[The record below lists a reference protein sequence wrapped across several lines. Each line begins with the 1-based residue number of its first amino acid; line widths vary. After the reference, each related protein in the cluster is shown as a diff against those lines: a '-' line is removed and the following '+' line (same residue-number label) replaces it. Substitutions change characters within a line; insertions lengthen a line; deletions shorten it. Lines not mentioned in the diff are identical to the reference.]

1 MQLPLK
7 NFATLVAD
15 MSAAVQV
22 VGSQLVDV
30 SVGSVLR
37 AVIEA
42 NASLALWMQWLIML
56 VLSLTRAST
65 SSGADLDTWMA
76 DFGLT
81 RLPGVAATG
90 TVTFARITSGLQAV
104 VPVGAIIRSTDGTV
118 SAAVIQ
124 DTTRADWSASAA
136 GYVLAASAASA
147 DYPVA
152 AVMPGIAGNVLAGSL
167 NQLSTAIPGVDS
179 VNNALALQGGTDA
192 ESDILFRNRFQSY
205 INSRSRATLSA
216 VNFAVSSVQPGLKFV
231 VVENQDV
238 NGQAHV
244 GNFVVTVDDGSGAPP
259 GSLLAAVYSAV
270 DAIRP
275 VGTTFAVLPPQVT
288 PAAVALTLQI
298 QPGSNAAAIS
308 SAVAS
313 QITAWVQ
320 ALSIGASL
328 PVSRIAGLAYATDPA
343 VANVTLISIN
353 GGPYDLVPPA
363 NGVVRL
369 ATLVVN

>member
-7 NFATLVAD
+7 NFASLVAD

-22 VGSQLVDV
+22 AGSQLVDV

-65 SSGADLDTWMA
+65 SSGGDLDTWMA
-76 DFGLT
+76 DFGLV

-90 TVTFARITSGLQAV
+90 TVTFARITSGVQAL
-104 VPVGAIIRSTDGTV
+104 VPAGAIVRSADGTV
-118 SAAVIQ
+118 TAAVMQ

-152 AVMPGIAGNVLAGSL
+152 ATTPGIAGNVLAGSL
-167 NQLSTAIPGVDS
+167 SQLSTAIPGVDS
-179 VNNALALQGGTDA
+179 VSNALALQGGTDA
-192 ESDILFRNRFQSY
+192 ESDVLFRSRFQAY
-205 INSRSRATLSA
+205 INSRSRATMTA
-216 VNFAVSSVQPGLKFV
+216 VEFAVSSVQPGLKFV
-231 VVENQDV
+231 VAENQDAD
-238 NGQAHV
+238 GQAHV
-244 GNFVVTVDDGSGAPP
+244 GNFVVTVDDGSGTPP
-259 GSLLAAVYSAV
+259 GSLLETVYSAV

-275 VGTTFAVLPPQVT
+275 VGTTFAVLPPQVVS
-288 PAAVALTLQI
+288 AAVVLTLGV
-298 QPGSNAAAIS
+298 QPGGNATAIS
-308 SAVAS
+308 GAVAA

-320 ALSIGASL
+320 ALGIGASL

-343 VANVTLISIN
+343 VANVTMISIN
-353 GGPYDLVPPA
+353 GGPYDLTPPV

>member
-7 NFATLVAD
+7 NFASLVAD

-22 VGSQLVDV
+22 VGAQLVDV

-65 SSGADLDTWMA
+65 SSGIDLDTWMA
-76 DFGLT
+76 DFGLV

-90 TVTFARITSGLQAV
+90 TVTFARITSGVQAV
-104 VPVGAIIRSTDGTV
+104 VPAGAIVRSADGTV
-118 SAAVIQ
+118 GAAVVR
-124 DTTRADWSASAA
+124 DTTRTDWSASAA
-136 GYVLAASAASA
+136 GYILAASAVSA

-152 AVMPGIAGNVLAGSL
+152 ATIPGVAGNVLAGSL
-167 NQLSTAIPGVDS
+167 SQLSTAIPGVDS

-192 ESDILFRNRFQSY
+192 ESDVLFRNRFRAY
-205 INSRSRATLSA
+205 INSRSRATLAA
-216 VNFAVSSVQPGLKFV
+216 VDFAVSSVQPGLKFV
-231 VVENQDV
+231 VAENQDAD
-238 NGQAHV
+238 GQAHV
-244 GNFVVTVDDGSGAPP
+244 GHFVVIVDDGSGSPP
-259 GSLLAAVYSAV
+259 GSLLATVYSAV
-270 DAIRP
+270 DAVRP
-275 VGTTFAVLPPQVT
+275 VGTTFAVLPPQVV

-298 QPGSNAAAIS
+298 QPGSDAAAVSAAVGAQIS
-308 SAVAS
+308 
-313 QITAWVQ
+313 AWVQ
-320 ALSIGASL
+320 ALGIGVSL
-328 PVSRIAGLAYATDPA
+328 PISRVAGLAYATNPSI
-343 VANVTLISIN
+343 VNVTLVSIN
-353 GGPYDLVPPA
+353 GGPYDLAPPA

>member
-7 NFATLVAD
+7 NFASLVAD
-15 MSAAVQV
+15 MSAAVQG

-30 SVGSVLR
+30 SVGSVMR

-76 DFGLT
+76 DFGLA

-90 TVTFARITSGLQAV
+90 TVTFARITAGVQAV
-104 VPVGAIIRSTDGTV
+104 VPAGAAVRSADGTV
-118 SAAVIQ
+118 SAAVVR
-124 DTTRADWSASAA
+124 DVTRADWSAGAG
-136 GYVLAASAASA
+136 GYVLAASAVSA

-152 AVMPGIAGNVLAGSL
+152 ATTPGIAGNVLAGSL
-167 NQLSTAIPGVDS
+167 TQLSTAIPGVDS
-179 VNNALALQGGTDA
+179 VGNALALQGGTDA
-192 ESDILFRNRFQSY
+192 ESDVLFRARFQAY
-205 INSRSRATLSA
+205 INSRSRATMTA
-216 VNFAVSSVQPGLKFV
+216 VEFAVSSVQPGLKFV
-231 VVENQDV
+231 VAENQDA

-244 GNFVVTVDDGSGAPP
+244 GNFVVTLDDGSGAPP
-259 GSLLAAVYSAV
+259 GSLLEAVYSAV
-270 DAIRP
+270 DAVRP
-275 VGTTFAVLPPQVT
+275 VGTTFAVLPPQVV
-288 PAAVALTLQI
+288 AASVVLTLQV
-298 QPGSNAAAIS
+298 QSGSDAAAV
-308 SAVAS
+308 SAAVGA
-313 QITAWVQ
+313 QIAAWVQ
-320 ALSIGASL
+320 ALGIGASL

-353 GGPYDLVPPA
+353 GGPYDLAPPA

-369 ATLVVN
+369 AALVVN

>member
-30 SVGSVLR
+30 SIGSVLR

-65 SSGADLDTWMA
+65 SSAADLDTWMA
-76 DFGLT
+76 DFGLA

-90 TVTFARITSGLQAV
+90 MVTFARITSGLQAI
-104 VPVGAIIRSTDGTV
+104 VPVGAVVRSADGTV
-118 SAAVIQ
+118 SATVIQ
-124 DTTRADWSASAA
+124 DTTRADWIASAA

-147 DYPVA
+147 DYPVVA
-152 AVMPGIAGNVLAGSL
+152 ATPGIVGNVLAGSL

-192 ESDILFRNRFQSY
+192 ESDILFRNRFQMY
-205 INSRSRATLSA
+205 INSRSQATLEA
-216 VNFAVSSVQPGLKFV
+216 INFAVSSVRPGLKFV
-231 VVENQDV
+231 VVENQDTD
-238 NGQAHV
+238 GQVHI
-244 GNFVVTVDDGSGAPP
+244 GNFVVTVDDGSGTPP

-270 DAIRP
+270 DAVRP
-275 VGTTFAVLPPQVT
+275 VGTTFAVLPPQVV
-288 PAAVALTLQI
+288 PASVVLTLQV
-298 QPGSNAAAIS
+298 QPGSNAAAIF

-353 GGPYDLVPPA
+353 GSPYDLVPPA

>member
-15 MSAAVQV
+15 MSATVQG
-22 VGSQLVDV
+22 VGSQLIDV

-65 SSGADLDTWMA
+65 SNGADLDSWMA
-76 DFGLT
+76 DYGLA

-90 TVTFARITSGLQAV
+90 LATFARITAGLQAV
-104 VPVGAIIRSTDGTV
+104 VPAGATVRTSDGTI
-118 SAAVIQ
+118 SATVVR
-124 DTTRADWSASAA
+124 DTTRADWSAVAG
-136 GYVLAASAASA
+136 GYVMAAAARSA

-152 AVMPGIAGNVLAGSL
+152 VTVSGSAGNVLAGSL
-167 NQLSTAIPGVDS
+167 SQLSTAIPGVDS
-179 VNNALALQGGTDA
+179 VSNAAGLQGGTDA
-192 ESDILFRNRFQSY
+192 ESDLLFRSRFQLY
-205 INSRSRATLSA
+205 INSRSRATLQA
-216 VNFAVSSVQPGLKFV
+216 VRFAVSSVQPGLKFV
-231 VVENQDV
+231 VADNQDA

-244 GNFVVTVDDGSGAPP
+244 GNFVVSVDDGSGAPP
-259 GSLLAAVYSAV
+259 ASLLSAVSAAV
-270 DAIRP
+270 DAVRP
-275 VGTTFAVLPPQVT
+275 VGTTFAVLPPQVVS
-288 PAAVALTLQI
+288 AAVVLTLQI
-298 QPGSNAAAIS
+298 QAGSDAAAVS
-308 SAVAS
+308 AAVAA

-320 ALSIGASL
+320 GLGIGASL

-343 VANVTLISIN
+343 VTNVTLVSIN
-353 GGPYDLVPPA
+353 AGPYDLVPPA

>member
-7 NFATLVAD
+7 NFASLVAD

-22 VGSQLVDV
+22 AGSQLVDV

-81 RLPGVAATG
+81 RLPGVAAAG
-90 TVTFARITSGLQAV
+90 TVTFARITSGVQAL
-104 VPVGAIIRSTDGTV
+104 VPAGAIVRSADGTV
-118 SAAVIQ
+118 TAAVMQ
-124 DTTRADWSASAA
+124 DATRADWSASAA
-136 GYVLAASAASA
+136 GYVLAASASSA

-152 AVMPGIAGNVLAGSL
+152 ATTPGIAGNVLAGSL
-167 NQLSTAIPGVDS
+167 SQLSTAIPGVDS
-179 VNNALALQGGTDA
+179 VSNALALQGGTDA
-192 ESDILFRNRFQSY
+192 ESDVLFRGRFQAY
-205 INSRSRATLSA
+205 INSRSRATLTA
-216 VNFAVSSVQPGLKFV
+216 VQFAVGSVQPGLKFV
-231 VVENQDV
+231 VAENQDA

-244 GNFVVTVDDGSGAPP
+244 GHFVVTVDDGSGTPP
-259 GSLLAAVYSAV
+259 GSLLEAVYSAV
-270 DAIRP
+270 DAVRP
-275 VGTTFAVLPPQVT
+275 VGTTFAVLPPQVVSAAVVLT
-288 PAAVALTLQI
+288 LDVQAGSNVAAVA
-298 QPGSNAAAIS
+298 G
-308 SAVAS
+308 AVAA

-320 ALSIGASL
+320 ALGIGASL
-328 PVSRIAGLAYATDPA
+328 PVSRIAGLAYATDAA
-343 VANVTLISIN
+343 VSNVTMISIN
-353 GGPYDLVPPA
+353 GGPYDLTPPV

>member
-65 SSGADLDTWMA
+65 SSAADLDTWMA
-76 DFGLT
+76 DFGLA

-90 TVTFARITSGLQAV
+90 IVTFARITSGLQAI
-104 VPVGAIIRSTDGTV
+104 VPVGAVVRSADGTV
-118 SAAVIQ
+118 SATVIQ
-124 DTTRADWSASAA
+124 DTTRADWIASAA

-147 DYPVA
+147 DYPVVA
-152 AVMPGIAGNVLAGSL
+152 ATPGIVGNVLAGSL

-192 ESDILFRNRFQSY
+192 ESDILFRNRFQMY
-205 INSRSRATLSA
+205 INSRSQATLEA
-216 VNFAVSSVQPGLKFV
+216 INFAVSSVRPGLKFV
-231 VVENQDV
+231 VVENQDTD
-238 NGQAHV
+238 GQVHI
-244 GNFVVTVDDGSGAPP
+244 GNFVVTVDDGSGTPP

-270 DAIRP
+270 DAVRP
-275 VGTTFAVLPPQVT
+275 VGTTFAVLPPQVV
-288 PAAVALTLQI
+288 PASVVLTLQV

-343 VANVTLISIN
+343 IANVTLISIN
-353 GGPYDLVPPA
+353 DSLYDLVPPA

>member
-7 NFATLVAD
+7 NFASLVAD

-22 VGSQLVDV
+22 AGSQLVDV

-56 VLSLTRAST
+56 VLSMTRAST

-76 DFGLT
+76 DFGLA
-81 RLPGVAATG
+81 RLSGVAATG
-90 TVTFARITSGLQAV
+90 TVTFARITPGVQAI
-104 VPVGAIIRSTDGTV
+104 VPAGATVRSADGTV
-118 SAAVIQ
+118 SAAVVQ

-136 GYVLAASAASA
+136 GYVLATTAVSA

-152 AVMPGIAGNVLAGSL
+152 ATIQGVIGNVLAGSL

-179 VNNALALQGGTDA
+179 VANAVALQGGTDA
-192 ESDILFRNRFQSY
+192 ESDALLRERFQAY
-205 INSRSRATLSA
+205 INSRSRATLVA
-216 VNFAVSSVQPGLKFV
+216 VEFAVSSVQPGLKYV
-231 VVENQDV
+231 VAENQDAS
-238 NGQAHV
+238 GQVHV
-244 GNFVVTVDDGSGAPP
+244 GNFVVTVDDGSGTPP

-270 DAIRP
+270 DAVRP
-275 VGTTFAVLPPQVT
+275 VGTTFAVLPPQVV
-288 PAAVALTLQI
+288 PAAVVLTLQT
-298 QPGSNAAAIS
+298 QPGSDS
-308 SAVAS
+308 SAVSAAVS
-313 QITAWVQ
+313 AQITAWVQ
-320 ALSIGASL
+320 ALGIGASL

-343 VANVTLISIN
+343 VVNVTLISIN
-353 GGPYDLVPPA
+353 GGPYDLAPPA

-369 ATLVVN
+369 AVLVVN

>member
-15 MSAAVQV
+15 MSATVQG
-22 VGSQLVDV
+22 VGSQLIDV

-65 SSGADLDTWMA
+65 SSGTDLDSWMA
-76 DFGLT
+76 DYGLT

-90 TVTFARITSGLQAV
+90 SVTFARITAGLQAV
-104 VPVGAIIRSTDGTV
+104 VPAGATVRTSDGTI
-118 SAAVIQ
+118 SAAVVQ
-124 DTTRADWSASAA
+124 DTTRADWSAVAG
-136 GYVLAASAASA
+136 GYVMAAAALSA

-152 AVMPGIAGNVLAGSL
+152 VTVSGSAGNVLAGSL
-167 NQLSTAIPGVDS
+167 SQLSTAIPGVDS
-179 VNNALALQGGTDA
+179 VSNAAALQGGTDA
-192 ESDILFRNRFQSY
+192 ESDLLFRSRFQLY
-205 INSRSRATLSA
+205 INSRSRATLQA
-216 VNFAVSSVQPGLKFV
+216 VRFAVSSVQPGLKFV
-231 VVENQDV
+231 VEENQDA

-244 GNFVVTVDDGSGAPP
+244 GNFVVSVDDGSGAPP
-259 GSLLAAVYSAV
+259 ASLLSAVSAAV
-270 DAIRP
+270 DAVRP
-275 VGTTFAVLPPQVT
+275 VGTTFAVLPPQVVS
-288 PAAVALTLQI
+288 AAVVLTLQI
-298 QPGSNAAAIS
+298 RPDSNAAAVS
-308 SAVAS
+308 SAVAA

-320 ALSIGASL
+320 GLGIGASL

-343 VANVTLISIN
+343 VTNVTLVSIN
-353 GGPYDLVPPA
+353 AGPYDLVPPA

>member
-7 NFATLVAD
+7 NFASLVAD

-22 VGSQLVDV
+22 AGSQLVDV

-65 SSGADLDTWMA
+65 SSGGDLDTWMA
-76 DFGLT
+76 DFGLV

-90 TVTFARITSGLQAV
+90 TVTFARITSGVQAL
-104 VPVGAIIRSTDGTV
+104 VPAGAIVRSADGTV
-118 SAAVIQ
+118 TAAVMQ

-152 AVMPGIAGNVLAGSL
+152 ATTPGIAGNVLAGSL
-167 NQLSTAIPGVDS
+167 SQLSTAIPSVDS
-179 VNNALALQGGTDA
+179 VSNALALQGGTDA
-192 ESDILFRNRFQSY
+192 ESDVLFRSRFQAY
-205 INSRSRATLSA
+205 INSRSRATMTA
-216 VNFAVSSVQPGLKFV
+216 VEFAVSSVQPGLKFV
-231 VVENQDV
+231 VAENQDAD
-238 NGQAHV
+238 GQAHV
-244 GNFVVTVDDGSGAPP
+244 GNFVVTVDDGSGTPP
-259 GSLLAAVYSAV
+259 GSLLEAVYSAV

-275 VGTTFAVLPPQVT
+275 VGTTFAVLPPQVVS
-288 PAAVALTLQI
+288 AAVVLTLGV
-298 QPGSNAAAIS
+298 QPGGNATAIS
-308 SAVAS
+308 GAVAA

-320 ALSIGASL
+320 ALGIGASL

-343 VANVTLISIN
+343 VANVTMISIN
-353 GGPYDLVPPA
+353 GGPYDLTPPI

>member
-7 NFATLVAD
+7 SFASLVAD

-65 SSGADLDTWMA
+65 SNGADLDTWMA
-76 DFGLT
+76 DFGLA

-90 TVTFARITSGLQAV
+90 TVTFARITSGMQAV
-104 VPVGAIIRSTDGTV
+104 VPVGATVRSADGTV
-118 SAAVIQ
+118 VAAVVQ
-124 DTTRADWSASAA
+124 DTTRADWSAGAA
-136 GYVLAASAASA
+136 GYILAASAASA

-152 AVMPGIAGNVLAGSL
+152 ATIPGVAGNVLAGSL
-167 NQLSTAIPGVDS
+167 TQLSTAIPGIDNVS
-179 VNNALALQGGTDA
+179 NAHALQGGTDA
-192 ESDILFRNRFQSY
+192 ESDFSFRNRFQMY
-205 INSRSRATLSA
+205 INSRSRATLAA
-216 VNFAVSSVQPGLKFV
+216 VAFAVMSVRPGLKFV
-231 VVENQDV
+231 VVENQDA
-238 NGQAHV
+238 GGEAHV
-244 GNFVVTVDDGSGAPP
+244 GHFVVTVDDGSGTPP

-270 DAIRP
+270 DAVRP
-275 VGTTFAVLPPQVT
+275 VGTTFAVLPPQVV
-288 PAAVALTLQI
+288 PAAVVLTLQI
-298 QPGSNAAAIS
+298 QPGGNAAAV
-308 SAVAS
+308 SAAVGS

-320 ALSIGASL
+320 ALDIGASL
-328 PVSRIAGLAYATDPA
+328 PVSRVAGLAYATDPA

-353 GGPYDLVPPA
+353 GGPYDLTPPA

>member
-7 NFATLVAD
+7 NFASLVAD

-22 VGSQLVDV
+22 AGSQLVDV

-90 TVTFARITSGLQAV
+90 TVTFARITSGVQAL
-104 VPVGAIIRSTDGTV
+104 VPAGAIVRSADGTV
-118 SAAVIQ
+118 TAAVMQ
-124 DTTRADWSASAA
+124 DTTRVDWSASAA
-136 GYVLAASAASA
+136 GYVLAASATSA

-152 AVMPGIAGNVLAGSL
+152 VTTPGIAGNVLAGSL
-167 NQLSTAIPGVDS
+167 SQLSTAIPGVDS
-179 VNNALALQGGTDA
+179 VSNASALQGGTDA
-192 ESDILFRNRFQSY
+192 ESDVLLRNRFQAY
-205 INSRSRATLSA
+205 INSRSRATLTA
-216 VNFAVSSVQPGLKFV
+216 VEFAVGSVQPGLKFV
-231 VVENQDV
+231 VAENQDA
-238 NGQAHV
+238 NGQTHV

-259 GSLLAAVYSAV
+259 GSLLGAVYSAV
-270 DAIRP
+270 DAVRP
-275 VGTTFAVLPPQVT
+275 VGTTFAVLPPQVVS
-288 PAAVALTLQI
+288 AAVVLTLDV
-298 QPGSNAAAIS
+298 QPGGNVAAIS
-308 SAVAS
+308 GAVAA

-320 ALSIGASL
+320 ALGIGASL

-343 VANVTLISIN
+343 VANVTMISIN
-353 GGPYDLVPPA
+353 GGPYDLTPPV